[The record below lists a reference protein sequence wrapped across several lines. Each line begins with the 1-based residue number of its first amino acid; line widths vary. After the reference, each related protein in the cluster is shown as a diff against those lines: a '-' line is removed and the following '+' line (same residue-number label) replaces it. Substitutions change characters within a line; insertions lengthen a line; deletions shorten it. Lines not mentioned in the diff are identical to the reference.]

1 MSKEKKLEEAISKDY
16 LCEFYSAFPNDIEET
31 CYLCN
36 RPLHDKYFRFSCKSN
51 DDKREIFYTGSE
63 CGKKIFKITGQVPP
77 RFFNIEDE
85 IQELTDT
92 NKDTQKISKIDK
104 DTSSTANEKVNRP
117 AENTECI
124 LAICLLFYVGVKDKT
139 NFLNNIK
146 QQFEDNPN
154 RKLTFNIANALN
166 NFAINFCRDHKCP
179 SIKNYIKFIAPNKR
193 MNKYQLPIF
202 EKVLSEQKVTSYF

>member
-16 LCEFYSAFPNDIEET
+16 LCEFYSVFPNGIGET

-36 RPLHDKYFRFSCKSN
+36 RPLHDRYFRFSSKSN
-51 DDKREIFYTGSE
+51 NDKREIFYTGIE
-63 CGKKIFKITGQVPP
+63 CGKKILEITGQVPP

-85 IQELTDT
+85 IQKLASI

-104 DTSSTANEKVNRP
+104 DNSSTVSEKVNRP
-117 AENTECI
+117 TENTECI
-124 LAICLLFYVGVKDKT
+124 LAISLLFYIGVKDKT

-154 RKLTFNIANALN
+154 RKLTFKIANALN
-166 NFAINFCRDHKCP
+166 NFAINFCSNHKCP
-179 SIKNYIKFIAPNKR
+179 SIRNYIKIIAPNKKVD
-193 MNKYQLPIF
+193 KYQLPIF
-202 EKVLSEQKVTSYF
+202 EKILAEQKVTSYF